1 MSWQVE
7 IPNETVA
14 REIESLPDDM
24 QAKFLRIVS
33 LIEQFGLPA
42 TREPYVKHLE
52 GKLWEMR
59 MKGRDGIARALY
71 IAVIGKRVVVLR
83 AFVKKTQKTPRAEI
97 DLALER
103 AKEFL

>member
-1 MSWQVE
+1 MCWRVE

-14 REIESLPDDM
+14 REIESLPEDM
-24 QAKFLRIVS
+24 QAKFLRIVN
-33 LIEQFGLPA
+33 LIEQFGLTA
-42 TREPYVKHLE
+42 MRDPYVRHLQ

-71 IAVIGKRVVVLR
+71 MAAAGKRVVVLR
-83 AFVKKTQKTPRAEI
+83 AFMKKTQKTPRAEI

>member
-1 MSWQVE
+1 VCWRVE

-14 REIESLPDDM
+14 GEIESLPEDF
-24 QAKFLRIVS
+24 QAKFLRIVG
-33 LIEQFGLPA
+33 LIEHFGLTA
-42 TREPYVKHLE
+42 MREPYVKHLQD
-52 GKLWEMR
+52 KLWEMR

-71 IAVIGKRVVVLR
+71 IAVVGKRVVVLR
-83 AFVKKTQKTPRAEI
+83 AFIKKTRKTPRAEI